1 METILEY
8 SVLTIVVIV
17 VLRWFNLIVTPE
29 RLEKKHRE
37 ILKEVEVKFV
47 TWATFNEFKNQLKIV
62 QDEVHAMYEHFI
74 EGGKNDRC

>member
-17 VLRWFNLIVTPE
+17 VLRYFNLIVTPE
-29 RLEKKHRE
+29 KLEKKHRE

-47 TWATFNEFKNQLKIV
+47 TWQTFNEFKNQFKLV
-62 QDEVHAMYEHFI
+62 QDEVHALYEHI
-74 EGGKNDRC
+74 IGGSDND

>member
-1 METILEY
+1 METVLEY

-47 TWATFNEFKNQLKIV
+47 TWQTFNEFKNQFKLV
-62 QDEVHAMYEHFI
+62 QDEVHALYEHI
-74 EGGKNDRC
+74 VGGDKQ

>member
-1 METILEY
+1 METVLEY

-17 VLRWFNLIVTPE
+17 VLRYFNLIVTPE

-47 TWATFNEFKNQLKIV
+47 TWQTFNEFKNQFKLV
-62 QDEVHAMYEHFI
+62 QDEVHALYEHI
-74 EGGKNDRC
+74 IGGSDND

>member
-17 VLRWFNLIVTPE
+17 VLRYFNLIVTPE

-47 TWATFNEFKNQLKIV
+47 TWQTFNEFKNQLKLL
-62 QDEVHAMYEHFI
+62 QDEVHAVYEHI
-74 EGGKNDRC
+74 IGGNE

>member
-17 VLRWFNLIVTPE
+17 VLRYFNLIVTPE
-29 RLEKKHRE
+29 RLERKHRE

-47 TWATFNEFKNQLKIV
+47 TWQTFNEFKNQFKLV
-62 QDEVHAMYEHFI
+62 QDEVHALYEHI
-74 EGGKNDRC
+74 IGGSDND

>member
-1 METILEY
+1 METIIEY

-17 VLRWFNLIVTPE
+17 VLRYFNLIVTPE

-47 TWATFNEFKNQLKIV
+47 TWQTFNEFKNQFKLV
-62 QDEVHAMYEHFI
+62 QDEVHALYEHI
-74 EGGKNDRC
+74 IGGSDND

>member
-1 METILEY
+1 METIFEY

-17 VLRWFNLIVTPE
+17 VLRYFNLIVTPE

-47 TWATFNEFKNQLKIV
+47 TWQTFNEFKNQFKLV
-62 QDEVHAMYEHFI
+62 QDEVHALYEHI
-74 EGGKNDRC
+74 IGGSDND

>member
-17 VLRWFNLIVTPE
+17 VLRYFNLIVTPE

-47 TWATFNEFKNQLKIV
+47 TWQTFNEFKNQFKLV
-62 QDEVHAMYEHFI
+62 QDEVHALYEHI
-74 EGGKNDRC
+74 IGGEKNDK

>member
-1 METILEY
+1 METVLEY

-17 VLRWFNLIVTPE
+17 VLRYFNLIVTPE

-47 TWATFNEFKNQLKIV
+47 TWQTFNEFKNQFKLV
-62 QDEVHAMYEHFI
+62 QDEVHALYEHI
-74 EGGKNDRC
+74 VGGTNNDKQ

>member
-17 VLRWFNLIVTPE
+17 VLRYFNLIVTPE

-47 TWATFNEFKNQLKIV
+47 TWQTFNEFKNQFKLV
-62 QDEVHAMYEHFI
+62 QDEVHALYEHI
-74 EGGKNDRC
+74 VGGDKQ

>member
-17 VLRWFNLIVTPE
+17 VLRYFNLIVTPE
-29 RLEKKHRE
+29 KLEKKHRE

-47 TWATFNEFKNQLKIV
+47 TWQTFNEFKNQFKLV
-62 QDEVHAMYEHFI
+62 QDEVHALYEHI
-74 EGGKNDRC
+74 IGGNDND

>member
-17 VLRWFNLIVTPE
+17 VLRYFNLIVTPE

-47 TWATFNEFKNQLKIV
+47 TWQTFNEFKNQFKLV
-62 QDEVHAMYEHFI
+62 QDEVHALYEHI
-74 EGGKNDRC
+74 IGGSDND